1 MLETLETL
9 FGSTGAAADAALTLP
24 HALATIAVSI
34 ALGLVIS
41 YTYMKTASG
50 GGGYT
55 PNFALTIVVLPAIV
69 AIIILLIGS
78 NIARAFSLAGAFSI
92 IRFRSAPGDP
102 KDIAYVLF
110 TMAAGLAVGVG
121 SFGYA
126 VLFTVALCLLMFG
139 LNAVRFGTKTTAQRM
154 LKITVPEDL
163 GYEQAFDEVFRSFDV
178 AYELK
183 KVRTTELGSLYEL
196 VYLVT
201 IDHLEDR
208 KPLMDALRVRNG
220 NLDITLT
227 MTPQAAT
234 DY

>member
-1 MLETLETL
+1 MLESIESL
-9 FGSTGAAADAALTLP
+9 FSSAAAATTPALTLS
-24 HALATIAVSI
+24 HALTTILVSI
-34 ALGLVIS
+34 LLGGAIS
-41 YTYMKTASG
+41 FTYMKTSNRNAYS
-50 GGGYT
+50 
-55 PNFALTIVVLPAIV
+55 PNFTLTMMLLPAIV

-126 VLFTVALCLLMFG
+126 VLFTVLLCALMF
-139 LNAVRFGTKTTAQRM
+139 LLSFFKFGERKTTQRL
-154 LKITVPEDL
+154 LKVTIPEDL
-163 GYEQAFDEVFRSFDV
+163 GYEEAFAEVFRTFGI
-178 AYELK
+178 AYELR

-196 VYLVT
+196 VYAVA
-201 IDHLEDR
+201 
-208 KPLMDALRVRNG
+208 MDQATNQKEFLDAIRCRNG

-227 MTPQAAT
+227 MTPTANEI
-234 DY
+234 

>member
-1 MLETLETL
+1 MLDSIESIFTS
-9 FGSTGAAADAALTLP
+9 STTDPELTLT
-24 HALATIAVSI
+24 HALLTILISI
-34 ALGLVIS
+34 LLGGMIS
-41 YTYMKTASG
+41 FTYMKTSNHNIYSA
-50 GGGYT
+50 
-55 PNFALTIVVLPAIV
+55 NFTLTMMLLPAIV

-102 KDIAYVLF
+102 KDIAFVLF

-126 VLFTVALCLLMFG
+126 VLFTVTLCTLMFI
-139 LNAVRFGTKTTAQRM
+139 LSIFKFGQRKTTQRL
-154 LKITVPEDL
+154 LKVTIPEDL
-163 GYEQAFDEVFRSFDV
+163 GYEEAFTEVFRSYDI

-196 VYLVT
+196 IYDIT
-201 IDHLEDR
+201 
-208 KPLMDALRVRNG
+208 MDKQTNQKAFLDAVRCRNG

-227 MTPQAAT
+227 MSPTSS

>member
-1 MLETLETL
+1 MPDFIDLL
-9 FGSTGAAADAALTLP
+9 FTSTADTGTAQLTLS
-24 HALATIAVSI
+24 HSLLTIATSI
-34 ALGLVIS
+34 LLGALIS
-41 YTYMKTASG
+41 FTYMKTSSRHAYSQ
-50 GGGYT
+50 
-55 PNFALTIVVLPAIV
+55 NFALTMMLLPAIV

-126 VLFTVALCLLMFG
+126 MLFTILLCVLMFV
-139 LNAVRFGTKTTAQRM
+139 LNHFKFGQKKSTERL
-154 LKITVPEDL
+154 LKVTIPEDL
-163 GYEQAFDEVFRSFDV
+163 SYEEAFAEVFKTFDV
-178 AYELK
+178 TYELR

-196 VYLVT
+196 VYAVT
-201 IDHLEDR
+201 MDNQIDQKSFL
-208 KPLMDALRVRNG
+208 DAVRCRNG

-227 MTPQAAT
+227 MAPTAS

>member
-1 MLETLETL
+1 MLDSI
-9 FGSTGAAADAALTLP
+9 FSSAAAATELSLT
-24 HALATIAVSI
+24 HALLTILMSI
-34 ALGLVIS
+34 VVGLVIS
-41 YTYMKTASG
+41 FTYMKTSSR
-50 GGGYT
+50 GGYSPSFT
-55 PNFALTIVVLPAIV
+55 LTMVVLPAIV

-110 TMAAGLAVGVG
+110 TMAAGLAIGVG

-126 VLFTVALCLLMFG
+126 VLFTVCLCLLMFI
-139 LNAVRFGTKTTAQRM
+139 LNLTKFGVKKASQLM
-154 LKITVPEDL
+154 LKVTIPEDL
-163 GYEQAFDEVFRSFDV
+163 SYEAVFDGVFKKFDV
-178 AYELK
+178 NYELQ

-196 VYLVT
+196 VYLIT
-201 IDHLEDR
+201 MSTATDQKQFL
-208 KPLMDALRVRNG
+208 DAIRVRNG

-227 MTPQAAT
+227 MSPTTT